1 MTTTAEPRVIWAG
14 PTTKRRLEDITTVA
28 IVGDKVEV
36 DASTSYDRDQALRK
50 CILWEVAASDALIA
64 ASREALDLLC
74 SEHMRVTNE
83 GGHGDIDDADAA
95 GVIRGLERALVG
107 MVRQT

>member
-1 MTTTAEPRVIWAG
+1 MSTTPTAEPRAVWAG
-14 PTTKRRLEDITTVA
+14 AATKRRPEDITTVF

-74 SEHMRVTNE
+74 STFMRVAD
-83 GGHGDIDDADAA
+83 GGVEDEDAA
-95 GVIRGLERALVG
+95 AVIRGLERALVG
-107 MVRQT
+107 MVRNT